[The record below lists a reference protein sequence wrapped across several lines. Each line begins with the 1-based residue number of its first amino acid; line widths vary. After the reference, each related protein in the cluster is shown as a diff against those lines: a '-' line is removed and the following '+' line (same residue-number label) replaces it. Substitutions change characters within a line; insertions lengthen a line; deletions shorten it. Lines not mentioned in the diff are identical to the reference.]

1 MKKVQPTKDQKE
13 QLAALGA
20 IRETDIGLID
30 IPDQGSKAGW
40 VRGLMYRPVTRAISI
55 RLPAPDIALAQQ
67 LAGRKGL
74 PYQTYIKQLLHDALD
89 RERGADS

>member
-13 QLAALGA
+13 QLAALDA
-20 IRETDIGLID
+20 IRETDIDLSD

>member
-13 QLAALGA
+13 QLAALDA
-20 IRETDIGLID
+20 IRDTDIDLSD
-30 IPDQGSKAGW
+30 IPDQGGKTGW
-40 VRGLMYRPVTRAISI
+40 VLGLMYRPVTRISI

>member
-13 QLAALGA
+13 QLAALDA
-20 IRETDIGLID
+20 IRDTDIDLSD
-30 IPDQGSKAGW
+30 IPDQGGKTGW

-55 RLPAPDIALAQQ
+55 RLPAPDIALTQQ

>member
-13 QLAALGA
+13 QLAALDA
-20 IRETDIGLID
+20 IRDTDIDLSD
-30 IPDQGSKAGW
+30 IPDQGGKTGW